1 MTVRLIGWTHFDVL
15 GAEEETGWTP
25 DDDDMAERSSNGS
38 YLTEFAGRA
47 CYASWSKP
55 NPATATNA
63 GYMAHILEVGHESV
77 LEHAVA
83 TVYLTNVSRAFSHE
97 MIRHRHI
104 SPSQLSQRFVNLVG
118 PNGPTSD
125 DFVVP
130 PLFEGDEE
138 AIEVL
143 HGVWKTAVEAYQ
155 RLVEMYEDR
164 LSEAPV
170 QTITGRRK
178 TIREAARAVLPNM
191 TPTALVLTGNHRA
204 WRHFINLRAQYAA
217 DAEMRHVAID
227 VFHTLSRAFPALYQD
242 MRTVLGD
249 QGFYVETVR

>member
-1 MTVRLIGWTHFDVL
+1 MTVQLIAWTHFDV
-15 GAEEETGWTP
+15 GSVEDGTGWVP
-25 DDDDMAERSSNGS
+25 EEWHSQDSNNGAWLS
-38 YLTEFAGRA
+38 EFAGRA
-47 CYASWSKP
+47 CYASFSKP
-55 NPATATNA
+55 NPTTATNE

-83 TVYLTNVSRAFSHE
+83 TVYITNVSRAFSHE

-130 PLFEGDEE
+130 PLFEGDEGAVE
-138 AIEVL
+138 IL
-143 HGVWKTAVEAYQ
+143 HEVWKTAVDAYQ
-155 RLVEMYEDR
+155 RLVEMYDAS
-164 LSEAPV
+164 LSPAPA

-204 WRHFINLRAQYAA
+204 WRHFINLRAQYVA
-217 DAEMRHVAID
+217 DAEMRHVAVD
-227 VFHTLSRAFPALYQD
+227 LFHVFKRAFPALYQD
-242 MRTVLGD
+242 MRAVMGG
-249 QGFYVETVR
+249 QGIYVETVR